1 MGRIIISLLL
11 QIMMIS
17 FPLDACVIVDDH
29 NDLVHNMTDALI
41 ATTDFKTGE
50 LNDYACELGGM
61 DLVVLGAP
69 YMNLENFRI
78 IQDQLSQEAL
88 LLVYWVG
95 GMDQAS
101 TCEKIQEWFSNHQV
115 FCLGVN
121 EDEISESRWLQER
134 FEKTLL
140 QIYAYHL
147 R

>member
-1 MGRIIISLLL
+1 
-11 QIMMIS
+11 
-17 FPLDACVIVDDH
+17 
-29 NDLVHNMTDALI
+29 
-41 ATTDFKTGE
+41 
-50 LNDYACELGGM
+50 
-61 DLVVLGAP
+61 
-69 YMNLENFRI
+69 MN
-78 IQDQLSQEAL
+78 
-88 LLVYWVG
+88 WVG
-95 GMDQAS
+95 GMDQVS